1 MVGDFPV
8 PFWRPCKEPRAAA
21 QRGTSG
27 SSWLS
32 SINDFLGFSFRPL
45 RLLKPAVKC
54 VRADKNPAGCLHLQP
69 LSSIMGM
76 GLRPLCGLQQG
87 DTKHPH
93 IASRLS
99 WLCAGL
105 SAHTALGK
113 GTGSKRPFIIFPGTP
128 STQLQSFKSNLPS
141 PLRTVIPPKFSPAPP
156 KHSCTPY

>member
-45 RLLKPAVKC
+45 RLLKPAVNC
-54 VRADKNPAGCLHLQP
+54 IRADKNPTGCLHLQP
-69 LSSIMGM
+69 LSSITGM
-76 GLRPLCGLQQG
+76 WLQPLCGLQQG
-87 DTKHPH
+87 DTKHPR
-93 IASRLS
+93 IASGLS

-113 GTGSKRPFIIFPGTP
+113 GTGGKHPFIIFPGTP

-156 KHSCTPY
+156 KHSCIPY

>member
-45 RLLKPAVKC
+45 RLLKPAV
-54 VRADKNPAGCLHLQP
+54 RADKNPAGCLHLQS
-69 LSSIMGM
+69 LSSITGM
-76 GLRPLCGLQQG
+76 GLGLQPLCGLQQG

-113 GTGSKRPFIIFPGTP
+113 GTGGKHPFIIFPGTP

-141 PLRTVIPPKFSPAPP
+141 PPHTVIPKFSPAPP